1 MAFICG
7 FAKFYYPFNFCNE
20 YTLFVSSEQIFFLN
34 GRLIFGPDAR
44 SLIVTLLLIL
54 VPVVIFCAFV
64 VINLIDEFPSNNPG
78 YAILATTIIFTIYV
92 SSLDIPFLCSV
103 Q

>member
-1 MAFICG
+1 MNIHF
-7 FAKFYYPFNFCNE
+7 
-20 YTLFVSSEQIFFLN
+20 FVSSEQIFFLN

-64 VINLIDEFPSNNPG
+64 VINLVDEFPSYNAG
-78 YAILATTIIFTIYV
+78 YAILATTVIFTIYV
-92 SSLDIPFLCSV
+92 SSLNIPFYGLCFIDFIES
-103 Q
+103 